1 MRMRK
6 KKHSAERIAA
16 CSDFLI
22 GDPALFY
29 GRSRDIF
36 GNDAPILLE
45 IGCGKGDFALG
56 LAERNENSNVIAVE
70 RIPDVAMFALEKA
83 KTDFER
89 RKASRE
95 AEENG
100 GAAPVRDNLRVL
112 IGNADYLSDWFA
124 PGTFSGLYINFCDPW
139 PKKGYYKRRLT
150 APGFLAMYRKILKPG
165 SILEF
170 KTDHGELFSWSL
182 EQFAAAGFEILK
194 ISEDLHGEADLSFNI
209 ETEHERKFSAEGK
222 PICFA
227 RVRITSGGEG

>member
-22 GDPALFY
+22 GDPGLFY

-83 KTDFER
+83 KADFER